1 MLLVPV
7 AWLCCD
13 GQRIRQVLPHTYTKS
28 GDAAEGLVCPE
39 CDSKL
44 IHKRAGDHRRAHFAH
59 AALTS
64 TCDVAREMRRKYGHG
79 GESKAHLGAK
89 ERFLDANFRKRLHLY
104 RPCAKDC
111 GKPCVEFK
119 VNPSWAVRL
128 EYRVE
133 NWYIDVAL
141 VDATGAPRALIEI
154 LHTHKTTGKK
164 LEWLMSSSD
173 RQCTF
178 FEVLAKDVLQLGS
191 DDNDDSAQALQLCA
205 VNDSASKERARLCV
219 QCECDDRVEKLKD
232 HHEYLLRLQRREHY
246 QSKLKDLQWLSRA
259 VDAEKKVELI
269 QSRLDDV
276 QEEHKNRIDK
286 MKSEYQSLGKAYDN
300 MKEQLSKQSF
310 AVNKMKH
317 ELMHA
322 LWDARSARRS
332 LKDVTQQLEDVT
344 ADRDRLLRA
353 RASRCKRNREDLDR
367 LRRFDLTQEYGPA
380 LGMKRSKRVSRAERF
395 KIDDGTLSQVKQILS
410 RRPELNIVV
419 TNKIVRT

>member
-7 AWLCCD
+7 AWLCSD
-13 GQRIRQVLPHTYTKS
+13 GQRIRQVLPHTYTRS
-28 GDAAEGLVCPE
+28 EDADESLACPE
-39 CDSKL
+39 CDAKL
-44 IHKRAGDHRRAHFAH
+44 IHRRAGDHRRAHFAH

-64 TCDVAREMRRKYGHG
+64 TCDAARGILRKYGHA

-89 ERFLDANFRKRLHLY
+89 ERFLDANFRKQLHLY

-111 GKPCVEFK
+111 GKPCVTFK
-119 VNPSWAVRL
+119 VDPSWAVRL
-128 EYRVE
+128 EYRVN

-141 VDATGAPRALIEI
+141 VDATGTPRALIEI

-191 DDNDDSAQALQLCA
+191 GDNKDSTSAFRLRA
-205 VNDSASKERARLCV
+205 VNDSASKERARLCA
-219 QCECDDRVEKLKD
+219 QCECDDRVQKLKD

-246 QSKLKDLQWLSRA
+246 QSSLKDLQWLSRA

-269 QSRLDDV
+269 QLRLDDV
-276 QEEHKNRIDK
+276 QAEHKTRIDK
-286 MKSEYQSLGKAYDN
+286 MNSEYQSLAQVYRN
-300 MKEQLSKQSF
+300 MKEQLSNQSF
-310 AVNKMKH
+310 AMNKMEH

-353 RASRCKRNREDLDR
+353 RASRCKRKREDMDR
-367 LRRFDLTQEYGPA
+367 LRRFDLTQEYGPT
-380 LGMKRSKRVSRAERF
+380 LGMKRSKRVARAERF
-395 KIDDGTLSQVKQILS
+395 EIDDGTLSQVKSILS

-419 TNKIVRT
+419 TDKRVRT